1 MTEYKRDRTKSEYE
15 EKNVQEF
22 IDATV
27 DFDCGISFLPAPAAS
42 EDIASHLLLVGT
54 EAQLAE
60 TEKLAALPFWSEA
73 VEYAVY
79 VLNEFCRGRCKDE
92 LGLLVPTCACYNLR
106 AFALHM
112 DQLGEKR
119 VMLAFAHHR
128 AVELVVELMHG
139 KRAQVSWVREGEET
153 RRVAAR
159 TGSVF

>member
-1 MTEYKRDRTKSEYE
+1 MQIT
-15 EKNVQEF
+15 QEGET
-22 IDATV
+22 DE
-27 DFDCGISFLPAPAAS
+27 APS
-42 EDIASHLLLVGT
+42 RRVG
-54 EAQLAE
+54 LAE
-60 TEKLAALPFWSEA
+60 LTTDTWPELSEA
-73 VEYAVY
+73 FEYAVY

-139 KRAQVSWVREGEET
+139 KRAQVSCVREGEET

-159 TGSVF
+159 TGSAF